1 VDLAA
6 AATRTPRWHEYG
18 RPTTPVKV
26 GRWPPASGGL
36 KALTGIVVR
45 PSLATKRGSTETCGL
60 LKHASQFTFTEPN
73 LTQTIGHPPAS
84 NGLITVYCLCG
95 RLPARRS
102 LVSPTVLKRS
112 AHPSG
117 RRSLLAETKSLI
129 VPFGCA
135 SFHLE
140 YKWWTNIPPAH
151 PPKIPR
157 NVWCF
162 ICPAIPPSIAPCT
175 QPIALAG

>member
-60 LKHASQFTFTEPN
+60 LKHALQFTFTEPN
-73 LTQTIGHPPAS
+73 LTQTIGHPPQVTDLLRFIAYAGDCLLADHWFHRQYS
-84 NGLITVYCLCG
+84 NGL
-95 RLPARRS
+95 
-102 LVSPTVLKRS
+102 PT
-112 AHPSG
+112 
-117 RRSLLAETKSLI
+117 LLADGLCWRKQSH
-129 VPFGCA
+129 
-135 SFHLE
+135 S
-140 YKWWTNIPPAH
+140 
-151 PPKIPR
+151 
-157 NVWCF
+157 
-162 ICPAIPPSIAPCT
+162 
-175 QPIALAG
+175 